1 MEADM
6 KQEIRYAIDT
16 YGYLISIFQEVSGE
30 QFSQMIANTYDCKDA
45 RNKYFCNIVKENILW
60 IRREPTIFHYT
71 IATNKLNKYYMK
83 SKTIKEIAVWLKDRI
98 DAGQHEENGSMD
110 YTNFGRIKVIIQKE
124 EGEYLIW
131 MNDSALPDFS
141 VTGQSTLKEIEKA
154 IAECAMTW
162 LSE

>member
-1 MEADM
+1 MLLLKA
-6 KQEIRYAIDT
+6 KVQKLKAIHNLR
-16 YGYLISIFQEVSGE
+16 G
-30 QFSQMIANTYDCKDA
+30 
-45 RNKYFCNIVKENILW
+45 
-60 IRREPTIFHYT
+60 
-71 IATNKLNKYYMK
+71 ATNQLNKYNMK

-124 EGEYLIW
+124 EGEYLVW

-141 VTGQSTLKEIEKA
+141 VTEQSTLKEIEKA
-154 IAECAMTW
+154 IEEWAMTW

>member
-1 MEADM
+1 MRLWVMDM
-6 KQEIRYAIDT
+6 SSLKMVN
-16 YGYLISIFQEVSGE
+16 LI
-30 QFSQMIANTYDCKDA
+30 Y
-45 RNKYFCNIVKENILW
+45 RNWNQIPKWVKLL
-60 IRREPTIFHYT
+60 RD
-71 IATNKLNKYYMK
+71 ATNQLNKYNMK

-124 EGEYLIW
+124 EGEYIVW

-141 VTGQSTLKEIEKA
+141 VTEQSTLKEIKKA
-154 IAECAMTW
+154 IEEWAMTW